1 MLLVVLGP
9 RCQRFAQ
16 TPDLLSPPPI
26 KFMVSMTFVPCWITQ
41 TIPRVSQKLA
51 TSTSWSRVGNFVL
64 DKTVMKK
71 YRWQHWSLC
80 ILSSLSII
88 FPRHDCWR
96 RVLTARSKIS
106 GETRQLWHCD
116 ISQVCKADAPFTF
129 SLVPGV
135 AALRLRP
142 QVPGLWLRSW
152 GLWPGPGSAGITI
165 HPLALSSPLFQIGGS
180 SHSQIWSQST
190 QVRTL
195 TTISGSLWRWDLCSL
210 YNGVAA
216 QIPLKL
222 FKIISKKF
230 GQGLDSGWLSGD

>member
-1 MLLVVLGP
+1 
-9 RCQRFAQ
+9 
-16 TPDLLSPPPI
+16 
-26 KFMVSMTFVPCWITQ
+26 
-41 TIPRVSQKLA
+41 
-51 TSTSWSRVGNFVL
+51 
-64 DKTVMKK
+64 MK
-71 YRWQHWSLC
+71 
-80 ILSSLSII
+80 
-88 FPRHDCWR
+88 
-96 RVLTARSKIS
+96 
-106 GETRQLWHCD
+106 LWHCD

-222 FKIISKKF
+222 LKIISKKITIDNSLLSF
-230 GQGLDSGWLSGD
+230 LEIYSKYMAKHKNIILLKLVLDQIFLFRMF